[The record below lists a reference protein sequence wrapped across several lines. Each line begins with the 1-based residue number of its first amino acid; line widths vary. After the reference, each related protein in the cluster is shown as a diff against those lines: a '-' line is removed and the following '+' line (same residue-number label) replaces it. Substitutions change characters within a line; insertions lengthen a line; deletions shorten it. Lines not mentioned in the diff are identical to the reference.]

1 MKKILL
7 LLSFFSLFSGVIWAE
22 NMKTLGNMDV
32 HYIAIGSTF
41 LTPEIAKTYGI
52 QRSKYNSLINISV
65 MDNQQQG
72 KPAKA
77 VKITGQARNNLGQMK
92 TLDFNEVK
100 EGNAIY
106 YLAQVRFSNDETMH
120 FEIKI
125 NDGKEQQILKFTQKF
140 YVD

>member
-1 MKKILL
+1 MKKFLL
-7 LLSFFSLFSGVIWAE
+7 LIGLLSLFSGLTLAE
-22 NMKTLGNMDV
+22 NMKKLGNMDV
-32 HYIAIGSTF
+32 HYIAIPSTF
-41 LTPEIAKTYGI
+41 LTPEIAKSYKI

-77 VKITGQARNNLGQMK
+77 VKITGQARNNLGQFK

-106 YLAQVRFSNDETMH
+106 YLAQIRFNNDETMH

-125 NDGKEQQILKFTQKF
+125 NDGKEQQVLKFTQKF